1 MLFVSACSLSISS
14 YTKRANPSAEQ
25 PAADFKGGGGGAA
38 RLLSRPVPQDPG
50 RLPQSQL
57 YSTDKTRIR
66 LQGQCNQESKTFL
79 HFDHIV
85 DPQVLFF
92 SRSNIFTFYLDSS

>member
-1 MLFVSACSLSISS
+1 MLFVLACSLSISS

-38 RLLSRPVPQDPG
+38 RLFSRPVPQDPG

-66 LQGQCNQESKTFL
+66 LQGQFNQESKTFSSR
-79 HFDHIV
+79 FD
-85 DPQVLFF
+85 PPVLFF
-92 SRSNIFTFYLDSS
+92 QQ